1 MIARSPKGSPQPF
14 SGPALIPRA
23 RAIEH
28 HRPFAPKREPGG
40 LDVLL
45 PGLTVRVDEQQVIL
59 RKCGPKGGETT
70 TAAESVEQGRDA
82 RAEEERE
89 WNEEY
94 IPACCI
100 DRPANR
106 EGCSNETPK
115 AGQTLLSREEKLL
128 DSRKAVPP
136 NVPA

>member
-1 MIARSPKGSPQPF
+1 M
-14 SGPALIPRA
+14 
-23 RAIEH
+23 
-28 HRPFAPKREPGG
+28 
-40 LDVLL
+40 LL
-45 PGLTVRVDEQQVIL
+45 PGPTVRVDEQQVIL

-70 TAAESVEQGRDA
+70 TAAESVEQGREA

-100 DRPANR
+100 DRPADR

-136 NVPA
+136 NAPHQLQGAAWSGNPTLRRRVVPAHASTAGRALAAACAG